1 MEGALAILKLG
12 VLVRVGGWGTN
23 LRNGVGDLILFFRLF
38 LCNWKQ
44 NLRQSLAQQ
53 HRLYS
58 QTISSHLSFLGLLVT
73 EHNSSFEYFKIQTKY
88 SSPRELKIH

>member
-1 MEGALAILKLG
+1 MRFRVEGPLTILKLG
-12 VLVRVGGWGTN
+12 VLVRVGVLGAN

-44 NLRQSLAQQ
+44 NLRKSLAQQ

-58 QTISSHLSFLGLLVT
+58 QTISSYLSFLGLLVT
-73 EHNSSFEYFKIQTKY
+73 EHNSSFKYFKD
-88 SSPRELKIH
+88 SNKI